1 MITGIIKTGSIYCN
15 TVLLTGK
22 EIVERRN
29 KLRQDAFNFL
39 KENDVDH
46 IIYYADKRD
55 GEGNIIEA
63 TFYYDMIGLDD
74 NTFFERTKNY
84 KGYIGAVHK
93 KP

>member
-1 MITGIIKTGSIYCN
+1 MITGIIKTGSIYCD

-22 EIVERRN
+22 EVVERRN
-29 KLRQDAFNFL
+29 ALRKDAIKFS
-39 KENDVDH
+39 KEIDVDH
-46 IIYYADKRD
+46 IIYYSDKRD
-55 GEGNIIEA
+55 SEGNIIEA

-93 KP
+93 K